1 MTTLLNILLLVAVA
15 LSITGVV
22 NRTRA
27 RLAGRRG
34 PRFTQHLHNTALL
47 LRKGAVYST
56 TTSALFRTAPALYLA
71 AAVTALLFI
80 PVGDLP
86 PVVSFPGDLVCFI
99 YLLALSRAALILAAM
114 DTGSSFEGMG
124 ASREALYGALVEPAL
139 LLTTATLALMT
150 GHTSFAAIFSAATPV
165 EVRFTIILLLLGYLL
180 TKIFIVEQGRIP
192 VDDPRTHLEL
202 TMIHEV
208 MCLDYGGI
216 DLAFIQIAG
225 WLKGAALAVLAWRHA
240 AAGRRAALVVGRT
253 AGRAAAGPGRRRRR
267 IDAGA
272 QQTLAQRNLSAHH
285 RRTRRADLLH
295 GDAAAPQYRYP
306 MILALV
312 LLYVVSLVYI
322 SITERF
328 RSYASLVGLQGW
340 LLLAIALVR
349 LQQIEI
355 WSLLFVVAETLL
367 FKAIVVPAILFAVI
381 RRTKINRIAA
391 SGTSQFNSL
400 VLSLA
405 ALVASISV
413 TYCIAEETIN
423 LVFFGVALYA
433 LLSGLI
439 LIVVRT
445 RIFSHMVGFLVIENG
460 VFLFSMAVGVEMPS
474 MIEIAIMLDILI
486 SILMLGLFLTK
497 IGARFR
503 IGDTD
508 LLTNVKD

>member
-1 MTTLLNILLLVAVA
+1 
-15 LSITGVV
+15 
-22 NRTRA
+22 
-27 RLAGRRG
+27 
-34 PRFTQHLHNTALL
+34 
-47 LRKGAVYST
+47 
-56 TTSALFRTAPALYLA
+56 
-71 AAVTALLFI
+71 
-80 PVGDLP
+80 
-86 PVVSFPGDLVCFI
+86 
-99 YLLALSRAALILAAM
+99 
-114 DTGSSFEGMG
+114 
-124 ASREALYGALVEPAL
+124 
-139 LLTTATLALMT
+139 
-150 GHTSFAAIFSAATPV
+150 
-165 EVRFTIILLLLGYLL
+165 
-180 TKIFIVEQGRIP
+180 
-192 VDDPRTHLEL
+192 
-202 TMIHEV
+202 
-208 MCLDYGGI
+208 
-216 DLAFIQIAG
+216 
-225 WLKGAALAVLAWRHA
+225 
-240 AAGRRAALVVGRT
+240 
-253 AGRAAAGPGRRRRR
+253 
-267 IDAGA
+267 
-272 QQTLAQRNLSAHH
+272 
-285 RRTRRADLLH
+285 
-295 GDAAAPQYRYP
+295 

-367 FKAIVVPAILFAVI
+367 FKAIVVPAILFAVM
-381 RRTKINRIAA
+381 
-391 SGTSQFNSL
+391 
-400 VLSLA
+400 SLA